1 MITTRQLKWLN
12 YAVDVS
18 STATHYQWR
27 VGAVLV
33 KGGRVLSMG
42 VNRYRNLPSQV
53 DLEGVSYHA
62 EEVALKRAGDVEGAT
77 IFVARVTRSGHLGL
91 AKPCERCQELLHAHG
106 VHSAVWTE
114 PTGFGKAKI
123 DDLIF
128 SRI

>member
-18 STATHYQWR
+18 STATHSQWR

-62 EEVALKRAGDVEGAT
+62 EEVALKRAGDVTGAT
-77 IFVARVTRSGHLGL
+77 IFVARVTRSE
-91 AKPCERCQELLHAHG
+91 K
-106 VHSAVWTE
+106 
-114 PTGFGKAKI
+114 
-123 DDLIF
+123 
-128 SRI
+128 